1 LSGHFDKTAQAWC
14 LSGFDKLNH
23 RTGVM
28 VIKHCGFD
36 KRFALLLFY
45 IGERTPQTLPVASLL
60 RSFET
65 TAVRL
70 RRGDSGKLRNRIG
83 REAAEEKDYGCG
95 V

>member
-1 LSGHFDKTAQAWC
+1 M
-14 LSGFDKLNH
+14 
-23 RTGVM
+23 M

-36 KRFALLLFY
+36 KRFALLHFY

-70 RRGDSGKLRNRIG
+70 RRGDSGNAESELLTG
-83 REAAEEKDYGCG
+83 AACCAEGPGEGSPQYYDVQTLAYAL
-95 V
+95 